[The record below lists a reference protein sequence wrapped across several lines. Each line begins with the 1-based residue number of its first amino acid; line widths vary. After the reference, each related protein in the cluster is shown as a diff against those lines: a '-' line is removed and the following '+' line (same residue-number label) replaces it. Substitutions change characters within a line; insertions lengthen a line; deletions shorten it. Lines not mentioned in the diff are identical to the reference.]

1 LRPFARAPSK
11 EQDMS
16 GETLNGYYF
25 EDLSVG
31 QSAIF
36 AKTVTEADIVAFAGL
51 SGDFNPVHVNEEFAK
66 TTLFKGRIAHGML
79 SGAFISTVFGTR
91 LPGPGCIYVSQLLK
105 FKAPVRI
112 GDTVTA
118 RCEITALV
126 PEKRFATF
134 RTTCTVGEKIVVDG
148 EATLMVPSKG

>member
-1 LRPFARAPSK
+1 
-11 EQDMS
+11 MS

-25 EDLSVG
+25 EELSVG

-36 AKTVTEADIVAFAGL
+36 SKTVTEADIAAFAGV
-51 SGDFNPVHVNEEFAK
+51 SGDFNPVHVNEEFASQ
-66 TTLFKGRIAHGML
+66 TMFKGRIAHGML
-79 SGAFISTVFGTR
+79 SAAFISTVFGMK

-105 FKAPVRI
+105 FKAPVKI

-118 RCEITALV
+118 RVEVTTLV
-126 PEKRFATF
+126 PEKKFATF
-134 RTTCTVGEKIVVDG
+134 KTTCTVGEKVVLDG

>member
-1 LRPFARAPSK
+1 
-11 EQDMS
+11 MS
-16 GETLNGYYF
+16 GESLNGYYF

-36 AKTVTEADIVAFAGL
+36 AKTVTEADIAAFAGV
-51 SGDFNPVHVNEEFAK
+51 SGDFNPVHVNQEFASQ
-66 TTLFKGRIAHGML
+66 TMFKGRIAHGML
-79 SGAFISTVFGTR
+79 SAAFISTVFGMK

-105 FKAPVRI
+105 FKAPVKI

-118 RCEITALV
+118 RVEVTTLT
-126 PEKRFATF
+126 PEKKFATF
-134 RTTCTVGEKIVVDG
+134 KTTCTVGDKVVLDG